1 MPWIVSEG
9 ALCATRVGHCLS
21 EIVLV
26 IGVTGRALLG
36 RCLCLQATVPV
47 IAKASHAIVLLRD
60 AGYLITR
67 VVSIN
72 RCRINSLIP
81 VQLIDLCQSP
91 ERIHRRA
98 APPARLVYAGHYF
111 ATCAAATA
119 VDILTRPAIRVCSH
133 GGPAFP

>member
-1 MPWIVSEG
+1 MPGIVCEG
-9 ALCATRVGHCLS
+9 ALCATSVSHRLRQ
-21 EIVLV
+21 IVLV
-26 IGVTGRALLG
+26 IGITGRPLFG
-36 RCLCLQATVPV
+36 RCLRLQATVPIV
-47 IAKASHAIVLLRD
+47 GEASHAISMLRD

-81 VQLIDLCQSP
+81 VQFIDLCQSP